1 MAYKTNCDNIDPDEL
16 SIIID
21 ANIDK
26 RGLVGHHLESYNSF
40 TSHGIFQI
48 ITQLFKIDV
57 TIQNKRTNTQE
68 DTEIESI
75 TVTGTFT
82 DAKMGKPVVP
92 SFHTNKQVDLT
103 PNQARLSRL
112 NYSSPLYISA
122 KFTATAYLVNK
133 GEPRVITG
141 EIHNLKI
148 ANIPT
153 MVGSH
158 LCHTYNLPAS
168 VKKNM
173 EEDPRDPGG
182 YFIVRGEWVISM
194 RETRL
199 FNSPHIFRNI
209 GHEKEISR
217 LEFISKPGDAFENSS
232 QLIIKYVKN
241 KNIYLTFDSIKYFK
255 MDIPFY
261 IIFRL
266 MGMITDQE
274 ICDNIVYGYSTPDHK
289 DVISD
294 RMFQIVEAA
303 LTVTD
308 PEFGKAYNITDQ
320 GKLLEFFAHQIT
332 VFSGKS
338 LSKEDYDAN
347 TKKYL
352 MLNIVELMDKWVLP
366 HLGTSA
372 DSRHMKL
379 RYLGHLIHKLLLVEY
394 KVVESTDRDH
404 LGAKRIDSAGMS
416 FAKVFK
422 RDYNMTIVMPAK
434 NAFKKAFKSMPFSQV
449 NLAQIF
455 RNAIDAP
462 ALEKAL
468 IQAIVTGDKEL
479 TVKNKTVPNRLASE
493 LLIRKNQ
500 LNFLAS
506 LRTIRIANT
515 SSTKQ
520 DQRAVDMRAVHPSYS
535 GKICPLQSAPTG
547 SQVGLVKQMS
557 FGAFVSGASS
567 SELLK
572 DVLRRDPTIL
582 KLEHVFPEDIYKLS
596 LTIILVNGT
605 PVGYTQNAPLLVA
618 RYRDM
623 RRGYVWHNFT
633 DKTVTRAKS
642 QIDPM
647 TTIHW
652 DTDSNEILFWVDYG
666 RLLHTLIVVRNNG
679 ELDPVGRS
687 LFGSSYDPFMD
698 TGFIQDVMIS
708 PEHMHGLF
716 NSSIT
721 IDYLHEHG
729 IIEYIA
735 AEELEN
741 CYVCP
746 DIRYLAGSKTSKP
759 GQLGHIQAH
768 MRNSLRQYTHC
779 EIPVGLL
786 GIPALTCL
794 YAQHN
799 QPPRITYQTNQT
811 RQTCGFYVLNW
822 PYRCDKDAFVQYYAE
837 IPIVKTIVNKYIY
850 PNGVNAVIA
859 IMSKGGFN
867 QEDSLFFNTASSQR
881 GLVKCTSFGFTQAE
895 LDKDEKFGTPT
906 AFNTDIKKHVNYS
919 KLVKGFPPEGTII
932 HNGDPIIGK
941 YIALNKAT
949 SKFVYKDT
957 SSIYT
962 GRNPVYVERVLPARD
977 QDGTEFVRIKY
988 SETRELDIGDKFCL
1002 TPDHEV
1008 LTSVGWVGIASLNRG
1023 HVLATL
1029 NMRTQELEYH
1039 QLTNMYSFECCDEDM
1054 LNIFS
1059 PHMNITSTMN
1069 HKHVVYSGNKLK
1081 FKTSEKLLKKR
1092 YLFKK
1097 NCAPFKSDSTVA
1109 NEFWLIYGA
1118 FVAGYKISKDTNI
1131 MTVPASMLTM
1141 LTPAIKN
1148 YNLVYS
1154 VNGKHIQIRLSDIL
1168 VNLITG
1174 LKGELPFYLN
1184 SEAAQNIIL
1193 TLCTNLTPALRDY
1206 VQHMALHVGISADTG
1221 SNVAFHSFD
1230 GIDSTSTTMN
1240 IIKYTGMVYCPE
1252 VKNHTFYTRR
1262 SGVGIWTGNSSRAGQ
1277 KGVTGMGYSQA
1288 DMPFSKH
1295 GIVPDLVL
1303 NPHAFPSRMT
1313 IGQLIEQFIGKIATI
1328 KGIIPD
1334 ATIFR
1339 ETDLEAVGDEF
1350 ERLGWD
1356 RYGNERLF
1364 NGTTGSWIDAMIFIG
1379 PAYYQRLQKFV
1390 SKQIYSI
1397 STGPTCV
1404 ITRQPV
1410 EGKANKGGLRIG
1422 EMEKDVIISHGAGH
1436 FIMEKFRDDSDGF
1449 DIYVCNTCGT
1459 RPVVNERTNLIICNA
1474 CRKSGLNPQ
1483 ISKARS
1489 TWSSRL
1495 FFDEL
1500 ESMNVGVKLT
1510 VEPFVY
1516 ESQQY

>member
-1 MAYKTNCDNIDPDEL
+1 
-16 SIIID
+16 
-21 ANIDK
+21 
-26 RGLVGHHLESYNSF
+26 
-40 TSHGIFQI
+40 
-48 ITQLFKIDV
+48 
-57 TIQNKRTNTQE
+57 
-68 DTEIESI
+68 
-75 TVTGTFT
+75 
-82 DAKMGKPVVP
+82 
-92 SFHTNKQVDLT
+92 
-103 PNQARLSRL
+103 
-112 NYSSPLYISA
+112 
-122 KFTATAYLVNK
+122 
-133 GEPRVITG
+133 
-141 EIHNLKI
+141 
-148 ANIPT
+148 
-153 MVGSH
+153 
-158 LCHTYNLPAS
+158 
-168 VKKNM
+168 
-173 EEDPRDPGG
+173 
-182 YFIVRGEWVISM
+182 M

-199 FNSPHIFRNI
+199 FNSPHVFRNI

-274 ICDNIVYGYSTPDHK
+274 ICDNIIYGYSTPDRK

-294 RMFQIVEAA
+294 HMFQIIEAA

-308 PEFGKAYNITDQ
+308 PEFGKAFNITDQ

-332 VFSGKS
+332 IFGGKS
-338 LSKEDYDAN
+338 LSKEDYDTN

-372 DSRHMKL
+372 DSRHIKL

-394 KVVESTDRDH
+394 QVVEPTDRDH
-404 LGAKRIDSAGMS
+404 LGSKRIDPAGMS

-434 NAFKKAFKSMPFSQV
+434 NAFKKAFNSMPFSQV

-455 RNAIDAP
+455 KNAIDAP

-506 LRTIRIANT
+506 MRTIRTATT

-520 DQRAVDMRAVHPSYS
+520 DQRAVDMRAVHPSYV

-547 SQVGLVKQMS
+547 TQVGLVKQMS
-557 FGAFVSGASS
+557 FGAFVSNASS

-572 DVLRRDPTIL
+572 DTLRSDATIL
-582 KLEHVFPEDIYKLS
+582 KIENVFPEDIYELS

-623 RRGYVWHNFT
+623 RRGYLWNNFNDT
-633 DKTVTRAKS
+633 NVTRGKS
-642 QIDPM
+642 KIDPM

-666 RLLHTLIVVRNNG
+666 RLLHTVLIIRNNG

-687 LFGSSYDPFMD
+687 IFKTSYDPYTD
-698 TGFIQDVMIS
+698 TGFIQDVMLTPNHINQ
-708 PEHMHGLF
+708 LF
-716 NSSIT
+716 NNTIT
-721 IDYLHEHG
+721 IDYLHENG

-746 DIRYLAGSKTSKP
+746 DIRYLAGTKNTKP
-759 GQLGHIQAH
+759 NDMGHIQSH
-768 MRNSLRQYTHC
+768 KTNVLRQYTHC

-811 RQTCGFYVLNW
+811 RQTCGFYTLNW

-850 PNGVNAVIA
+850 PNGINAVIA

-881 GLVKCTSFGFTQAE
+881 GFVKCTSFGFIQSE
-895 LDKDEKFGTPT
+895 LDNGEKFGTPT
-906 AFNTDIKKHVNYS
+906 VFNTDIKKNVNHS

-932 HNGDPIIGK
+932 NSGDAIIGK
-941 YIALNKAT
+941 SIALNKAT
-949 SKFVYKDT
+949 SKFIYKDV
-957 SSIYT
+957 SSVFT
-962 GRNPVYVERVLPARD
+962 GRNPVYVEKVFPARD
-977 QDGTEFVRIKY
+977 QDGTEFVRVKY

-1002 TPDHEV
+1002 TPNHEV
-1008 LTSVGWVGIASLNRG
+1008 LTSVGWVGIADLNHG

-1029 NMRTQELEYH
+1029 NMKTHELEYR
-1039 QLTNMYSFECCDEDM
+1039 QLLNLHVFECHNEDM
-1054 LNIFS
+1054 LDIFGS
-1059 PHMNITSTMN
+1059 HMNITTTMN
-1069 HKHVVYSGNKLK
+1069 HKHVVYSNHKLK
-1081 FKTSEKLLKKR
+1081 FKNSETILKKR
-1092 YLFKK
+1092 YMFKK
-1097 NCAPFKSDSTVA
+1097 NCMPFKCSLSIASEFWLLYGTVIIGFNISDST
-1109 NEFWLIYGA
+1109 
-1118 FVAGYKISKDTNI
+1118 NI
-1131 MTVPASMLTM
+1131 MNIKHSMLNTLM
-1141 LTPAIKN
+1141 PAIKL
-1148 YNLVYS
+1148 YKLVYT
-1154 VNGKHIQIRLSDIL
+1154 VNNKTVQIRFTDS
-1168 VNLITG
+1168 LIESINSFQY
-1174 LKGELPFYLN
+1174 KLPFNLD
-1184 SEAAQNIIL
+1184 SESAHNIIIAICQKR
-1193 TLCTNLTPALRDY
+1193 TLSPVLLDY
-1206 VQHMALHVGISADTG
+1206 IQHITLHTGISADIISGKLVFNNFDLVDTG
-1221 SNVAFHSFD
+1221 SSL
-1230 GIDSTSTTMN
+1230 TTLN
-1240 IIKYTGMVYCPE
+1240 IIKYTGLVYCPE
-1252 VKNHTFYTRR
+1252 VKNSNFYVRNTGD
-1262 SGVGIWTGNSSRAGQ
+1262 SKTGIWTGNSSRAGQ
-1277 KGVTGMGYSQA
+1277 KGVTGMGYCQA
-1288 DMPFSKH
+1288 DMPFTKH

-1313 IGQLIEQFIGKIATI
+1313 IGQLIEQFVGKIAAI

-1339 ETDLEAVGDEF
+1339 ETDLESIGDEF
-1350 ERLGWD
+1350 EKLGWD

-1364 NGTTGSWIDAMIFIG
+1364 NGTTGNWIDAMIFVG

-1474 CRKSGLNPQ
+1474 CRKSGMNPQ
-1483 ISKARS
+1483 ISKSRS

-1510 VEPFVY
+1510 VEPFIY
-1516 ESQQY
+1516 EQ